1 MEARK
6 QKILRNEDSQKQMQ
20 GKSKIAPLINQT
32 PKGCATRRAKENNP
46 SVLFTARLDLTPA
59 ETE

>member
-1 MEARK
+1 MEVRK
-6 QKILRNEDSQKQMQ
+6 RKILRNEDSQKQMQ
-20 GKSKIAPLINQT
+20 GTQRPHPLINQT

>member
-6 QKILRNEDSQKQMQ
+6 QKILRNEDSQEQMQ
-20 GKSKIAPLINQT
+20 GKSKTAPSDKPN
-32 PKGCATRRAKENNP
+32 PKGMRRAKENNP

>member
-6 QKILRNEDSQKQMQ
+6 RKILRNEDSQKQMQ
-20 GKSKIAPLINQT
+20 RKSKTAPFDKPN
-32 PKGCATRRAKENNP
+32 PKGMHHRAKENNP